1 MPTPALRTD
10 AAVEAVL
17 AGERPR
23 GDLADI
29 TGLVHAALRPLPPG
43 VEFEARLRRRLAG
56 GTRFAW
62 PQLTPSRLLAAG
74 AVSSAALGVT
84 AVAVYVSRRQP
95 AHRPAHR

>member
-1 MPTPALRTD
+1 MPTSALRTD

-23 GDLADI
+23 GDLAD
-29 TGLVHAALRPLPPG
+29 LVHAALRPLPPG

>member
-1 MPTPALRTD
+1 MSTAALRTD

-17 AGERPR
+17 AGEPPQ
-23 GDLADI
+23 GALGEM
-29 TGLVHAALRPLPPG
+29 TELVHAALRPIPPG
-43 VEFEARLRRRLAG
+43 VAFEARLRRRLAG
-56 GTRFAW
+56 ATRFAW

-95 AHRPAHR
+95 AHRPVHR